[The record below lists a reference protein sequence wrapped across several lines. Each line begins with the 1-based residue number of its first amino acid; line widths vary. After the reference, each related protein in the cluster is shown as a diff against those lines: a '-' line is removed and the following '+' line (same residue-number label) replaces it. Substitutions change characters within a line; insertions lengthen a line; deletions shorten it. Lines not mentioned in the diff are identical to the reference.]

1 MTAELEKMKSE
12 IEQSTKKYSEDSRE
26 LEEDIAEFNND
37 AKTGKYETR
46 AEFNA
51 DRAKLLQ
58 RIRNLE
64 NSRLKINNLVNSYNS
79 KINEFNEVSVQQNEL
94 YKSINSNLNSPS
106 L

>member
-1 MTAELEKMKSE
+1 MKPE
-12 IEQSTKKYSEDSRE
+12 IEQSTKKYSEDSKE
-26 LEEDIAEFNND
+26 LEGDIAEFNSD
-37 AKTGKYETR
+37 AKTGKYETQ

-79 KINEFNEVSVQQNEL
+79 KINELNEVSVQQNEL

>member
-1 MTAELEKMKSE
+1 MKPE
-12 IEQSTKKYSEDSRE
+12 IEQSTKKYSEDSKE
-26 LEEDIAEFNND
+26 LEGDIAEFNND
-37 AKTGKYETR
+37 AKTGKYETQ

>member
-1 MTAELEKMKSE
+1 MKPE
-12 IEQSTKKYSEDSRE
+12 VEQSTKKYSENSKE

-37 AKTGKYETR
+37 AKTGKYETQ

-51 DRAKLLQ
+51 DRAELLR

-64 NSRLKINNLVNSYNS
+64 NSRLKINDLVNIYNS
-79 KINEFNEVSVQQNEL
+79 KINELNEVSIQQNEL